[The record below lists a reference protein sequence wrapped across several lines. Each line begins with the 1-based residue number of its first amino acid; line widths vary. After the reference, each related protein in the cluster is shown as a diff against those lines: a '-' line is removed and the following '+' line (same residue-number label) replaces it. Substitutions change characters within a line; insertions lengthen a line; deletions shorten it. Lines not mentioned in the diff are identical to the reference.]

1 MITAEHI
8 MVGLVFADTDTRCCL
23 VQDTV
28 AIARRLLLLVMI
40 NKSLLPLQL
49 VGGQPRPAMLT
60 VAAEVALL
68 HLHV

>member
-23 VQDTV
+23 VQNTV
-28 AIARRLLLLVMI
+28 AIARRLLLLVMV

-49 VGGQPRPAMLT
+49 VGGQPRLFMLT
-60 VAAEVALL
+60 VATEVALL